1 MRSWCFVR
9 SIKPT
14 PRASLQSVFLLFVG
28 MIMALPSLAV
38 ETGGPEAEVE
48 TKIGEKSA
56 PASPTGPWTGVV
68 GLGPMVFPRYSGG
81 TGRQTWLIP
90 LISASYEDIVNIEP
104 LRATVYLWGSD
115 DRKKGLGFAIEP
127 RLGFTAGDGPRLAGI
142 ARRKDSLEGGPTF
155 DWDLGVLALS
165 ASLMTDLTQSS
176 QSNSARLYAYRE
188 LISHDSLKL
197 GVFGGFDWLNS
208 KTANYFFGVR
218 PSEQSPSRAPFQPG
232 TALNATAG
240 FDGRYR
246 LSEHYSLLFGVQR
259 YRLGTAAARSPI
271 VETRQS
277 ALGWLGLG
285 WNL

>member
-1 MRSWCFVR
+1 M
-9 SIKPT
+9 T
-14 PRASLQSVFLLFVG
+14 MSLPG
-28 MIMALPSLAV
+28 WAAETDGP
-38 ETGGPEAEVE
+38 ETGIEIRA
-48 TKIGEKSA
+48 GENTA
-56 PASPTGPWTGVV
+56 PPSPTGPWTGVV

-81 TGRQTWLIP
+81 MGRQTWLLP

-115 DRKKGLGFAIEP
+115 DRKKGLGFAVEP
-127 RLGFTAGDGPRLAGI
+127 RLGFTAGDGPRLAGM

-165 ASLMTDLTQSS
+165 ASFMTDLTQSS
-176 QSNSARLYAYRE
+176 QGNSARLYAYHE

-197 GVFGGFDWLNS
+197 GLFGGFDWLNS

-218 PSEQSPSRAPFQPG
+218 PSEQSLTRVPFQPG

-246 LSEHYSLLFGVQR
+246 LSEHYSLLFGLQR